1 MGIGDKAKDAM
12 GGDKAEQATDTG
24 LDKAADA
31 AGEKTGGKH
40 ADKVDQA
47 RETGDEKLGN
57 E

>member
-1 MGIGDKAKDAM
+1 MGIGDKAKDLM

-31 AGEKTGGKH
+31 AGEKTGSKH